1 MKKNTFKK
9 TESSSKFEKN
19 FVAEKANR
27 CKTKLKAELFKIVK
41 CNICKTFLALSMVS
55 PLRCPG
61 LDYKKGQLVTS
72 SGKKWSDI
80 QKKHDEHCKKE
91 LQAYMQKHKRH
102 LILHRMLK
110 KHSI

>member
-1 MKKNTFKK
+1 MKFKK

-27 CKTKLKAELFKIVK
+27 CKTKLTAELFKMIVK
-41 CNICKTFLALSMVS
+41 CDICKTFLALSMVS

-61 LDYKKGQLVTS
+61 LDYNEKGQLVTH

-102 LILHRMLK
+102 LMLHGMLK
-110 KHSI
+110 I